1 MMMFSDG
8 FPHWFRLAM
17 LILQLACMGCYSFWF
32 FRRSWFMWNYCRTNR
47 TSRHV
52 MTGFVL
58 TCLAAALYMGFVFGQ
73 LWTVMRTDM
82 DRVMQLWLPV
92 CLFYLAAYSAVHLW
106 RYWRWMDWIDKPK
119 D

>member
-1 MMMFSDG
+1 MMTFSDG

-17 LILQLACMGCYSFWF
+17 LILQVACMGCYSFWF
-32 FRRSWFMWNYCRTNR
+32 FRRAWFMWNYCRTNH

-52 MTGFVL
+52 TTGFIL

-92 CLFYLAAYSAVHLW
+92 CLIYLAAYSVVHLW
-106 RYWRWMDWIDKPK
+106 RYWRWLDWIDKLK